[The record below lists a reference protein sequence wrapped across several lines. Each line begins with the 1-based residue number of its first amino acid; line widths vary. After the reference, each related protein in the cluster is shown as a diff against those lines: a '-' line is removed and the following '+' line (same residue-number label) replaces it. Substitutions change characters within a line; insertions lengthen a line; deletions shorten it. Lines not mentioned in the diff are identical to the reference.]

1 MNELME
7 VLLSE
12 ATVGKTDYTG
22 EFEVLGDFNE
32 N

>member
-12 ATVGKTDYTG
+12 ATVDKTDYTV
-22 EFEVLGDFNE
+22 EFEVLGESNE